1 MLATLEI
8 PIMISAVLLT
18 LVAMVI
24 SKYHLPADRPMVAIR
39 CVLPDAVPAKVRL
52 ALVKLPV
59 LPNDG
64 FIVNQLAATL
74 LLSAGTSV
82 MVS

>member
-1 MLATLEI
+1 
-8 PIMISAVLLT
+8 
-18 LVAMVI
+18 
-24 SKYHLPADRPMVAIR
+24 MVAIR
-39 CVLPDAVPAKVRL
+39 CVLPHDVPAKVRL
-52 ALVKLPV
+52 ALVKLQV